1 MFLIRMSATNYL
13 KETKAELRQVSWPT
27 RRQAINYTLVVIGL
41 GVVTALLL
49 SLSDIVFS
57 YLLGLAL

>member
-1 MFLIRMSATNYL
+1 MSATNYL